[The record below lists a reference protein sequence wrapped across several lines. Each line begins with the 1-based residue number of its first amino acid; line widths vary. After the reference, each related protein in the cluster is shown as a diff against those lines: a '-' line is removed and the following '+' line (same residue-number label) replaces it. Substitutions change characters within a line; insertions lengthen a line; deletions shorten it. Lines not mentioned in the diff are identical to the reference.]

1 MTNFHVN
8 RNLGWLDKKAPI
20 VVTADF
26 EDRQSLTYRYTLE
39 VGQKY
44 G

>member
-8 RNLGWLDKKAPI
+8 RNLGWLDKKASI

-26 EDRQSLTYRYTLE
+26 EDRQSFDMYITLPAHP
-39 VGQKY
+39 
-44 G
+44 